1 MVLMNLDTQ
10 PIGDHAIRNG
20 GKIIGVYPD
29 GWLMQVHAKKIGD
42 VTYELA
48 DGSIVRRYRRPVR

>member
-1 MVLMNLDTQ
+1 MTIMNLDSSTDR
-10 PIGDHAIRNG
+10 DHAIRNG

-29 GWLMQVHAKKIGD
+29 GWLVQVHAKKIGD

-48 DGSIVRRYRRPVR
+48 DGSIVRRYRHPVR